1 SDNAEVSIE
10 VATGKVVGLKGVDV
24 VEVVELV
31 VTPDPISDEGDDF
44 GAEESWLGTNWVL
57 SDEGGRTSRCTPD
70 AGTGPSH
77 TASHEGTFPAQ
88 TTSRGASIDY
98 EDPPRMSP
106 PIFSGSAHDGEC
118 IFVPTPSMPTPPL
131 VHTKNNSPATQ
142 EKCITCL
149 LLYHFGVNLLVM
161 LLSYPDFK
169 FMGMRSS
176 LPLPSWY
183 LQVLYILK
191 FLCKLCSTS
200 SLRILYSIGDI
211 GFCIQNGYTNMS
223 IVSIMSKYATPF
235 GLTSEYAH
243 PAEILFLCF
252 ATIVGPAITRPHLIT
267 LWLWMVLKVLR
278 QLRHIVVLI
287 IPICRLHVL

>member
-1 SDNAEVSIE
+1 MLLLIRFTKRYLRWIGSDIHNDLKLTLEYFDELDRLKLANALVEAFDICTLVSGRDRQSGGSQGGRRCGGGR
-10 VATGKVVGLKGVDV
+10 ASCDC
-24 VEVVELV
+24 
-31 VTPDPISDEGDDF
+31 
-44 GAEESWLGTNWVL
+44 
-57 SDEGGRTSRCTPD
+57 GRTSRCTPD

-131 VHTKNNSPATQ
+131 VHDKIKEFAYMCLWWVQENNNKTKNNSPATQ

-176 LPLPSWY
+176 LPLPS
-183 LQVLYILK
+183 
-191 FLCKLCSTS
+191 C
-200 SLRILYSIGDI
+200 
-211 GFCIQNGYTNMS
+211 
-223 IVSIMSKYATPF
+223 
-235 GLTSEYAH
+235 
-243 PAEILFLCF
+243 
-252 ATIVGPAITRPHLIT
+252 
-267 LWLWMVLKVLR
+267 
-278 QLRHIVVLI
+278 
-287 IPICRLHVL
+287 